1 MKALCRAVVVGC
13 AAAFLLAG
21 AARAETVDVALVL
34 AADVSRS
41 IDDEEFAL
49 QRDGYAAALTDPRV
63 LQAIQSGVNGA
74 VAICY
79 VEWASPDQQEVV
91 VDWTIVRDG
100 EGAAAAADKLRT
112 APRSFLGRTAIGAA
126 IEFALGKLAASGVT
140 ATRRVIDVSGDGTNN
155 AGTPVTAARDRAV
168 AAGVTVNGLAII
180 NEHANYGYVA
190 HTQPPGGLPAY
201 YRANVIGGP
210 GAFLLTVESFDS
222 FGEAVRDKIV
232 SEISGVPPD
241 AAFAG
246 DLRSR

>member
-168 AAGVTVNGLAII
+168 AAGVT
-180 NEHANYGYVA
+180 
-190 HTQPPGGLPAY
+190 
-201 YRANVIGGP
+201 
-210 GAFLLTVESFDS
+210 
-222 FGEAVRDKIV
+222 
-232 SEISGVPPD
+232 
-241 AAFAG
+241 
-246 DLRSR
+246 